1 MNSFISF
8 YMVYS
13 KRVTDLQ
20 QIYQLTP
27 DDVFFCM
34 LVASGASRGEA
45 YATIFR
51 PRSTKIETAQRGAAQ
66 LAKDKPGI
74 NKLIRSFE
82 DNRAAFLPDND
93 SPKSKKKKK
102 NTEAEEEEKAGNV
115 VQYRDKDAVL
125 SGLEQ
130 TLPYLRGKDRADVL
144 MKIADLQ
151 QMKKDENTEE
161 EEGSSSKLAVAL
173 VTLVIIIVWLAI
185 LALLIKWDVG
195 GFGSG
200 VLAPILKDVP
210 YVNKI
215 LPDDAVEQVSTED
228 SAYAYDTMADA
239 VERIKELEKEL
250 ADAQNASSANADYIS
265 QLEAQSQELQQYK
278 ENEAEFE
285 KEKQSFYEDVV
296 FSDVAPDIEEYK
308 KYYESI
314 DPANAEV
321 LYKQVV
327 AQTAEDEQLDDYI
340 KTYSSMKP
348 KEAAAIFDTMTDNL
362 KLVAQILDGMDA
374 DSRAA
379 ILGKMTSDTAAK
391 VTEIM
396 KPSEQII
403 KRQYMQRK
411 GKEEETWEATGSL
424 GEKYGKTI
432 G

>member
-1 MNSFISF
+1 MFNFVASYRARDANIINPFISF

-93 SPKSKKKKK
+93 SPISKKKKK
-102 NTEAEEEEKAGNV
+102 NTETENV

-161 EEGSSSKLAVAL
+161 EETVH
-173 VTLVIIIVWLAI
+173 
-185 LALLIKWDVG
+185 
-195 GFGSG
+195 
-200 VLAPILKDVP
+200 
-210 YVNKI
+210 YY
-215 LPDDAVEQVSTED
+215 LPLQCYRCSLFI
-228 SAYAYDTMADA
+228 ADRA
-239 VERIKELEKEL
+239 KRK
-250 ADAQNASSANADYIS
+250 
-265 QLEAQSQELQQYK
+265 
-278 ENEAEFE
+278 
-285 KEKQSFYEDVV
+285 
-296 FSDVAPDIEEYK
+296 PDNI
-308 KYYESI
+308 
-314 DPANAEV
+314 
-321 LYKQVV
+321 
-327 AQTAEDEQLDDYI
+327 
-340 KTYSSMKP
+340 
-348 KEAAAIFDTMTDNL
+348 
-362 KLVAQILDGMDA
+362 
-374 DSRAA
+374 
-379 ILGKMTSDTAAK
+379 
-391 VTEIM
+391 
-396 KPSEQII
+396 
-403 KRQYMQRK
+403 
-411 GKEEETWEATGSL
+411 
-424 GEKYGKTI
+424 
-432 G
+432 